1 MVSESVRYSIKT
13 SFTPNSATGRME
25 ASSADQIWKFID
37 SFLKSLKTVSVIL
50 VHSSLYLINKRETV
64 ADSS

>member
-1 MVSESVRYSIKT
+1 
-13 SFTPNSATGRME
+13 ME